1 MAIKVK
7 WFATLVKRTKSRQ
20 QETEV
25 DYFEGLTPL
34 QIFLDEGFNEAD
46 AESVMMIVNDEQAEG
61 DTPLQDGDR
70 VEFMVSIQGGAEGTA
85 SELIF
90 LVEEAEEGG
99 FLARALGEAIFTQAD
114 SWEELRANVVDAVAA
129 HYDEPS
135 VSRIIRLHFVRDEV
149 LTA

>member
-25 DYFEGLTPL
+25 DYVEGLTPL

-61 DTPLQDGDR
+61 DTPLKDGDR
-70 VEFMVSIQGGAEGTA
+70 VEFMVSIQGGAWH
-85 SELIF
+85 
-90 LVEEAEEGG
+90 
-99 FLARALGEAIFTQAD
+99 RA
-114 SWEELRANVVDAVAA
+114 
-129 HYDEPS
+129 
-135 VSRIIRLHFVRDEV
+135 
-149 LTA
+149 